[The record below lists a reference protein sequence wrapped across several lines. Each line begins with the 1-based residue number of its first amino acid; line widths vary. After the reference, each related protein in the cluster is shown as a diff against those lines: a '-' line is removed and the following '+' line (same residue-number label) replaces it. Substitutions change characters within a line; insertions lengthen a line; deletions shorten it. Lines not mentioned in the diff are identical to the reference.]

1 MPHFIEPTFPREL
14 LDAPQH
20 IRIAYFTQKG
30 VAHDAIVNAYELA
43 KDNIRFG
50 TKGAIIPIIGPTGVG
65 TTKLGYN
72 LWHHY
77 QRQGEAEVGAAVAR
91 NFRFS
96 IGVHAPGQTG
106 KVNKAYWKQ
115 LLIAIL
121 HNGGDI
127 LIDDKLCAPPSE
139 FMLTHPTPWGDPA
152 RFDVDTLLRCVVSM
166 LKMRKTKVLFI
177 NQAHRLFPDEDAGG
191 CSLSQQLLTDLAL
204 QIQACIVLIGDYGL
218 VRESAKGLDWF
229 HRQLIVHFRRY
240 DKRDRDELAAFVSS
254 IEELLGSMVLPD
266 AQRMRKIELYDAEQ
280 IYNRCV
286 GCFGSSKTT
295 FTMAY
300 SHALCTGEK
309 ITTEFLLRFMLPV
322 KSAKKIAIDALQGE
336 QILSDEDETSL
347 VKLLEFGMAT
357 GAGLQSSRATA
368 GGTNSAKSLASHKR
382 SRIGERKPT
391 RDPVGAVYA
400 KRA

>member
-1 MPHFIEPTFPREL
+1 MPHFIEPTFPLEL
-14 LDAPQH
+14 LNAPQQN
-20 IRIAYFTQKG
+20 RIAYFAQKG

-43 KDNIRFG
+43 KDNIEFG

-77 QRQGEAEVGAAVAR
+77 QRQGEEEVGQAIAR
-91 NFRFS
+91 HARFS

-106 KVNKAYWKQ
+106 KVNRAYWKR
-115 LLIAIL
+115 LLTAIL
-121 HNGGDI
+121 ENGGDI
-127 LIDDKLCAPPSE
+127 LIDNKLCAPHSE
-139 FMLTHPTPWGDPA
+139 FMLTHPVPWGDPA
-152 RFDVDTLLRCVVSM
+152 RFDVETLLRCVVSM

-177 NQAHRLFPDEDAGG
+177 NQAHRLFPDGDPGG
-191 CSLSQQLLTDLAL
+191 CSMSQQMLMDLAV
-204 QIQACIVLIGDYGL
+204 QTQARIVLIGDYGL

-240 DKRDRDELAAFVSS
+240 DKRDCDELAAFVSS
-254 IEELLGSMVLPD
+254 IEDLLGSMVLPD
-266 AQRMRKIELYDAEQ
+266 GQRMRKIELSDAEQ

-286 GCFGSSKTT
+286 GCFGGSKST
-295 FTMAY
+295 FAMAY

-347 VKLLEFGMAT
+347 AKLLEFGMAT
-357 GAGLQSSRATA
+357 GAESQTSRAPA
-368 GGTNSAKSLASHKR
+368 SAANSAKSPAGHKR
-382 SRIGERKPT
+382 LRIGERKPT

-400 KRA
+400 HRA